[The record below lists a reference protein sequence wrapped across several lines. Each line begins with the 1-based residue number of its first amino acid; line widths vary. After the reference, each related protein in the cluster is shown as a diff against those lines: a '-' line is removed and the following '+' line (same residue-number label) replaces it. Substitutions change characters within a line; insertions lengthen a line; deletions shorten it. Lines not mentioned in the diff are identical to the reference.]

1 MAQIENMLIHLT
13 ANITDFLTLLMVS
26 SLFQCNFFMTYSI
39 SHLSH
44 FIRHF
49 SVSFFG
55 LMFNIKMAKV
65 RRMKADKAVM
75 LIVPS
80 LVMGLI
86 LIMII

>member
-1 MAQIENMLIHLT
+1 
-13 ANITDFLTLLMVS
+13 
-26 SLFQCNFFMTYSI
+26 
-39 SHLSH
+39 
-44 FIRHF
+44 
-49 SVSFFG
+49 
-55 LMFNIKMAKV
+55 MFNIKMAKV